1 MKTIIRS
8 ILLILTSLIFI
19 KTIHAQEI
27 HQAAVNGDLE
37 KVKILL
43 EKNPGLVNAKDRN
56 GSPPLLYA
64 LIYKNKEIAELLIR
78 SGADLSFRAFSGET
92 PLAIAIFNNYK
103 DIAELLIKRGAE
115 INTKM
120 YDGETPLHFATA
132 AGHNE
137 IVDILLAKGADNSPR
152 KFPVMKGDYLGM
164 KKPGLTP
171 VIFAPDVVINVS
183 RWSTRF
189 TFSPDGKEIYWRFCS
204 LHGAQAKI
212 WLIKQ
217 ENGLWMPPQIAPFED
232 QYSDNNP
239 FFSQD
244 GEKLFFDSNRPGEK
258 NRKPKRDRDIWFVEK
273 TGKGWGEPQNLG
285 SSVNTQ
291 KTELNVSV
299 SKNGTLYFQ
308 GNNYE
313 GGKGSGDIYRSKLVN
328 GRYTKPENLGNS
340 INSKFSD
347 CHPCIAPDEDY
358 IIFVSYRPPI
368 NMGLYLLGR
377 FENHRRI
384 KTKGIKI

>member
-1 MKTIIRS
+1 MTC
-8 ILLILTSLIFI
+8 
-19 KTIHAQEI
+19 
-27 HQAAVNGDLE
+27 
-37 KVKILL
+37 
-43 EKNPGLVNAKDRN
+43 
-56 GSPPLLYA
+56 GSC
-64 LIYKNKEIAELLIR
+64 
-78 SGADLSFRAFSGET
+78 S
-92 PLAIAIFNNYK
+92 
-103 DIAELLIKRGAE
+103 
-115 INTKM
+115 
-120 YDGETPLHFATA
+120 DGGTPLHFATA

-189 TFSPDGKEIYWRFCS
+189 TFSPDGKEIYWRFSS

-212 WLIKQ
+212 WLMKQ
-217 ENGLWMPPQIAPFED
+217 ENGLWMPPQIAPFAD
-232 QYSDNNP
+232 QYSDHNP

-291 KTELNVSV
+291 KIELNVSV

-368 NMGLYLLGR
+368 NMGLYISFRTNDCPWTKAKNMGKTISILEPKHPGISPDGKYLF
-377 FENHRRI
+377 FES
-384 KTKGIKI
+384 KGYIYWVDAKIIEELKPKNLK